1 MTEARCNF
9 CGKHFR
15 NRQAVRAHLRGCPDY
30 RPAPKAAVP
39 NTGSQPKAI
48 GTRST
53 YPGLLPSPN
62 SVEPASAEGSSLGG
76 RIQAERERLEL
87 RRLKEA
93 NRELEAKAQR
103 REQAGLARMLAEQA
117 EREAAQRRARVDAAA
132 QADRERRQREEEHRG
147 REAHEE
153 RVRTGKRLAEKAVE
167 AVRGLGIWDRL
178 EIQRAVAAA
187 LEKAG
192 DTEPIDTIVDRTI
205 SLQVRLL
212 KPSRPAE
219 PDRTSAAAASQ
230 PAEAVEPDY
239 TEADDNEA
247 DDGDEEP
254 CDDPDCEDCNPS
266 NPRGSGWGWVLL
278 LSGIATLAVAKHVA
292 DKRTATPPGDTSP
305 PS

>member
-15 NRQAVRAHLRGCPDY
+15 NRQAVRAHLRSCPAY
-30 RPAPKAAVP
+30 RHAPKAGVP
-39 NTGSQPKAI
+39 STGSLPETS
-48 GTRST
+48 GRRST
-53 YPGLLPSPN
+53 YQGLLPSPN
-62 SVEPASAEGSSLGG
+62 SAEPTGTEGSSLGG

-103 REQAGLARMLAEQA
+103 REQAELARMLAEQA
-117 EREAAQRRARVDAAA
+117 EREVAQRRARVDAAA
-132 QADRERRQREEEHRG
+132 QADQERRGREEERQR

-167 AVRGLGIWDRL
+167 AVPGLGIWDRL
-178 EIQRAVAAA
+178 EIQRAATAA

-212 KPSRPAE
+212 KPPRPAE
-219 PDRTSAAAASQ
+219 PVRTPGAAVS
-230 PAEAVEPDY
+230 PLAEAVEPDD
-239 TEADDNEA
+239 ADDIE
-247 DDGDEEP
+247 EEP

-266 NPRGSGWGWVLL
+266 NARGSGWGWVLL
-278 LSGIATLAVAKHVA
+278 LGGIATLAVAKHVA
-292 DKRTATPPGDTSP
+292 DKRTATPSGNTP
-305 PS
+305 PAS

>member
-9 CGKHFR
+9 CGKSFR

-30 RPAPKAAVP
+30 RHAPKAAVP
-39 NTGSQPKAI
+39 STGSQPRTI
-48 GTRST
+48 GLRGT

-62 SVEPASAEGSSLGG
+62 SAEPAEPEGSSLGG

-87 RRLKEA
+87 RRLKDA

-103 REQAGLARMLAEQA
+103 REQAELARMLAEQA
-117 EREAAQRRARVDAAA
+117 EREATQRRARADAAA
-132 QADRERRQREEEHRG
+132 QADQERRRREEERRG
-147 REAHEE
+147 RETHEE

-167 AVRGLGIWDRL
+167 TVPGLGIWDRL
-178 EIQRAVAAA
+178 EIQRAATAA
-187 LEKAG
+187 LEKAS

-212 KPSRPAE
+212 KPLRPAE
-219 PDRTSAAAASQ
+219 PVCTPAAAVSP
-230 PAEAVEPDY
+230 PAEAIEPD
-239 TEADDNEA
+239 EIDADEI
-247 DDGDEEP
+247 DEEP

-266 NPRGSGWGWVLL
+266 NARGSGWGWLLL

-292 DKRTATPPGDTSP
+292 DKRTATPSGDTPP